1 MHKFDNTTQLHL
13 FNPTKTIRN
22 ARKMNFSKRELAFC
36 SNWVYH
42 IHNLSKIMKR
52 VISMTFET
60 MTKAQLQDQYRLVTE
75 HFAACKAQ
83 NLKLNMA
90 RGKPAA
96 SQLDLISDMLTC
108 LSDADACVSDGVDA
122 RNYGEL
128 AGMPAARAYWAD
140 ILDCKPEQ
148 TFVGGSSSLNLMF
161 DVISRAYTHGL
172 LNSPR
177 PWCKEETVKFLCPSP
192 GYDRHF
198 RVTEFFGAELITVPM
213 TAEGP
218 DMDVV
223 EELVKDPAVKGIW
236 CVPKYSN
243 PDGIIYSNAVVER
256 FASLNPA
263 APDFT
268 IMWDNAYC
276 VHEFEGEYVEF
287 PNILKLCEQA
297 GKPHMVIEFA
307 STSKVTYPGA
317 GISVIASSEENITY
331 LTKMFGVQII
341 SHDKINQMRHVKY
354 LKNKAHTLEIMK
366 LHASQLAPKFRVVSD
381 YLDREIAPCGFASWN
396 RPKGGYFVSLNTMP
410 GTAKRAL
417 ALCKEAGVVMTP
429 AGATFP
435 YGKDPQDSN
444 IRIAPSFPPVEE
456 LEKAM
461 DIFCTCLK
469 LAALEKLLDV

>member
-1 MHKFDNTTQLHL
+1 
-13 FNPTKTIRN
+13 
-22 ARKMNFSKRELAFC
+22 
-36 SNWVYH
+36 
-42 IHNLSKIMKR
+42 MK
-52 VISMTFET
+52 FET
-60 MTKAQLQDQYRLVTE
+60 MTKEQLQVLYTSVKGHYE
-75 HFAACKAQ
+75 ACKAQ

-96 SQLDLISDMLTC
+96 NQLDLISDMLTC
-108 LSDADACVSDGVDA
+108 ISAGDDCISDGLDA

-128 AGMPAARAYWAD
+128 AGLPAARAFWAD
-140 ILDCKPEQ
+140 ILGCRPEQ

-161 DVISRAYTHGL
+161 DVISRAYSHGL
-172 LNSPR
+172 LNSR
-177 PWCKEETVKFLCPSP
+177 QPWCKEETVKFLCPSP

-223 EELVKDPAVKGIW
+223 EQLVKDPAVKGIW

-243 PDGIIYSNAVVER
+243 PDGIIYSQEVVNR
-256 FASLNPA
+256 FSSLKPA
-263 APDFT
+263 APDFL

-287 PNILKLCEQA
+287 PNILELCQQA
-297 GKPHMVIEFA
+297 GNPHMVMEFA
-307 STSKVTYPGA
+307 STSKITYAGA
-317 GISVIASSEENITY
+317 GISVIAASEENIAY
-331 LTKMFGVQII
+331 LTKLFGVQII
-341 SHDKINQMRHVKY
+341 SYDKINQMRHVKY

-366 LHASQLAPKFRVVSD
+366 LHASVLAPKFRVVSD
-381 YLDREIAPCGFASWN
+381 LLEQEIAPCGFASWN

-417 ALCKEAGVVMTP
+417 ALCKDAGVMMTP

-435 YGKDPQDSN
+435 YGNDPQDSN
-444 IRIAPSFPPVEE
+444 IRIAPSYPPVEE

-461 DIFCTCLK
+461 DVFCTCLK
-469 LAALEKLLDV
+469 LAALEKLLNM